1 MAEVAFLGLGLMGS
15 ALAETMVQAGHDT
28 VVWNR
33 TISRVEPLVARGAQ
47 KASSP
52 AEAIAESPVIVVCV
66 GDYDAADTFLRTPD
80 VLAALKGRVLIQLT
94 SGSAQLAQSTHAWA
108 KEGGVLY
115 LDGAIMGYPS
125 DIGSP
130 DSMFVISGDEEGYT
144 LAEPLLRILA
154 PKLEYLGADPAR
166 ASAMDSAILSA
177 TFGLIFGMLNGAA
190 LCEATGISIRQYTKL
205 VQPLLTMET
214 EAIAGSAIKIED
226 NTLDDTGAF
235 LATWTA
241 VLNPMIETMESAGY
255 NPEIPIFMRNMLSRA
270 IEQGWGEYDIG
281 ALIKVLRPTSK

>member
-1 MAEVAFLGLGLMGS
+1 MAEVTFLGLGLMGT
-15 ALAETMVQAGHDT
+15 ALAETMLQAGHDT

-33 TISRVEPLVARGAQ
+33 TTSREEPLVARGAQ

-52 AEAIAESPVIVVCV
+52 AEAISESPIIVVCV
-66 GDYDAADTFLRTPD
+66 GDYNAADTFLRTPD
-80 VLAALKGRVLIQLT
+80 ALAALKGRVLIQLT
-94 SGSAQLAQSTHAWA
+94 SGSAQLAQSTHGWS
-108 KEGGVLY
+108 KEAGVLY
-115 LDGAIMGYPS
+115 LDGAIMGYPG

-130 DSMFVISGDEEGYT
+130 DSMIVISGDEEGYT

-205 VQPLLTMET
+205 VQPLLTMEA
-214 EAIAGSAIKIED
+214 EAIAGSAIKIEGD
-226 NTLDDTGAF
+226 TLNDTEAF
-235 LATWTA
+235 LATWAA
-241 VLNPMIETMESAGY
+241 VLNPMIETMEGAGY
-255 NPEIPIFMRNMLSRA
+255 NSEIPNFMRKMLKRA
-270 IEQGWGEYDIG
+270 IDQGWGEYDIG
-281 ALIKVLRPTSK
+281 ALIKILRPTSK

>member
-1 MAEVAFLGLGLMGS
+1 MAEITFLGLGLMGS

-33 TISRVEPLVARGAQ
+33 TTSRTQPLVVKGAQ
-47 KASSP
+47 KASNP
-52 AEAIAESPVIVVCV
+52 AEAITESPIIVVCV

-80 VLAALKGRVLIQLT
+80 ALAALKGRVLVQLT
-94 SGSAQLAQSTHAWA
+94 SGSAQLAQYTNAWA
-108 KEGGVLY
+108 KEAGVLY
-115 LDGAIMGYPS
+115 LDGAIMGYPD

-144 LAEPLLRILA
+144 LTEPLLRILA

-177 TFGLIFGMLNGAA
+177 SFGLIFGMLNGAA
-190 LCEATGISIRQYTKL
+190 LCETTGVSIRQYTKL
-205 VQPLLTMET
+205 VQPVLTMEM
-214 EAIAGSAIKIED
+214 EAIARSAIKIED
-226 NTLDDTGAF
+226 DNLKDTDAF
-235 LATWTA
+235 LATWAA
-241 VLNPMIETMESAGY
+241 VLNPMIETMEGAGY
-255 NPEIPIFMRNMLSRA
+255 NAEIPAFMRSMLDRA

>member
-1 MAEVAFLGLGLMGS
+1 M
-15 ALAETMVQAGHDT
+15 
-28 VVWNR
+28 
-33 TISRVEPLVARGAQ
+33 
-47 KASSP
+47 
-52 AEAIAESPVIVVCV
+52 VCV

-80 VLAALKGRVLIQLT
+80 ALAALKGRVLIQLT

-108 KEGGVLY
+108 KEAGVLY

-190 LCEATGISIRQYTKL
+190 LCEATGTSIRQYTKL
-205 VQPLLTMET
+205 VQPVLTMET
-214 EAIAGSAIKIED
+214 EEIAGSAIKIED
-226 NTLDDTGAF
+226 NTLHDTGAF
-235 LATWTA
+235 LATWAA
-241 VLNPMIETMESAGY
+241 VLNPMIETMEGAGY
-255 NPEIPIFMRNMLSRA
+255 NSEIPNFMRKMLNRA
-270 IEQGWGEYDIG
+270 IDQGWGEYDIG
-281 ALIKVLRPTSK
+281 ALIKILRPTSK

>member
-108 KEGGVLY
+108 KEAGVLY

-144 LAEPLLRILA
+144 LAKPLLRILA

-226 NTLDDTGAF
+226 DTLDDTGAF

-241 VLNPMIETMESAGY
+241 VLNPMIETMEGAGY

>member
-1 MAEVAFLGLGLMGS
+1 MAEVTFLGLGLMGT
-15 ALAETMVQAGHDT
+15 ALAETMLQAGHDT

-33 TISRVEPLVARGAQ
+33 TTSREEPLVARGAQ

-52 AEAIAESPVIVVCV
+52 AEAISESPIIVVCV
-66 GDYDAADTFLRTPD
+66 GDYNAAETFLRTPD
-80 VLAALKGRVLIQLT
+80 TLAALKGRVLIQLT
-94 SGSAQLAQSTHAWA
+94 SGSVQLAQATHDWS
-108 KEGGVLY
+108 KEVGVLY

-130 DSMFVISGDEEGYT
+130 DSMIVISGDEEGYT
-144 LAEPLLRILA
+144 LAEPLLRIFA

-177 TFGLIFGMLNGAA
+177 THGLIFGMLNGAA

-205 VQPLLTMET
+205 VQPLLTMEA

-226 NTLDDTGAF
+226 DTLNDTEAF
-235 LATWTA
+235 LATWAA
-241 VLNPMIETMESAGY
+241 VLNPMIETMEGAGY
-255 NPEIPIFMRNMLSRA
+255 NSEIPHFMRKMLKRA
-270 IEQGWGEYDIG
+270 IDQGWGEYDIG
-281 ALIKVLRPTSK
+281 ALIKILRPTSK